1 MTPCA
6 QHLILIT
13 DRASAE
19 PVLSTWYRVLP
30 EAELSQLGVHH
41 AQWKEDVLYTF
52 SAAPDYIQ
60 TLAEII
66 NETITAVKARLIT
79 VI

>member
-6 QHLILIT
+6 QHLILIA

-19 PVLSTWYRVLP
+19 CVLAAWYRVLP

-41 AQWKEDVLYTF
+41 AEWKEDVLYTF

-60 TLAEII
+60 ALSEII
-66 NETITAVKARLIT
+66 DETITGSKARLVT

>member
-6 QHLILIT
+6 QHLILVT
-13 DRASAE
+13 DRASAKC
-19 PVLSTWYRVLP
+19 VLAAWYRILP

-41 AQWKEDVLYTF
+41 AEWKDDVLYTF

-60 TLAEII
+60 ALTEII
-66 NETITAVKARLIT
+66 NETVTDAKARLVT

>member
-1 MTPCA
+1 MPPCA

-19 PVLSTWYRVLP
+19 CVLAAWYRVLP
-30 EAELSQLGVHH
+30 EAELSRLSVHH
-41 AQWKEDVLYTF
+41 GDWKEDVLYTF

-60 TLAEII
+60 ALTEII
-66 NETITAVKARLIT
+66 NETITDTRARLVTMI
-79 VI
+79 

>member
-19 PVLSTWYRVLP
+19 CVLVAWYRVLP

-41 AQWKEDVLYTF
+41 AEWKEDVLYTF
-52 SAAPDYIQ
+52 SAAPDHIQ
-60 TLAEII
+60 ALVEII
-66 NETITAVKARLIT
+66 NETITDTRARLVS

>member
-1 MTPCA
+1 MAPCA

-19 PVLSTWYRVLP
+19 CVLAAWYRVLP
-30 EAELSQLGVHH
+30 EAELAHVSVHH
-41 AQWKEDVLYTF
+41 SEWKADVLYTF

-60 TLAEII
+60 ALAEII
-66 NETITAVKARLIT
+66 DETITDTRARLVTMI
-79 VI
+79 

>member
-1 MTPCA
+1 M
-6 QHLILIT
+6 T

-19 PVLSTWYRVLP
+19 CVLAAWYRVVP
-30 EAELSQLGVHH
+30 EAELSRLGVHH
-41 AQWKEDVLYTF
+41 AEWKEDVLYTF

-60 TLAEII
+60 ALTEII
-66 NETITAVKARLIT
+66 DETVTDSKARLVT